1 MGLKKQIIQLKDDEQ
16 VAVYESA
23 TEAANA
29 IGSTKSNVS
38 KCCVGKLKQINGY
51 TFKYSGEFTNK
62 IEHSGEYKCPFC
74 NNRFETY
81 GGLCKHIFTH
91 KAHGD
96 VTTKEQ
102 LLADVKYNGVRPVC
116 KCGCG
121 EYTDISYVGGAHFNE
136 YVKGHSSRVYNN
148 WGHNE
153 EVKKH
158 SADTRRK
165 QYLNG
170 ERVQWN
176 KGKKWTE
183 TYTDEEIKELMK
195 QYLSEERNNKI
206 RAALKG
212 VPKSEEHAEK
222 CRENGRCERSI
233 LANRK
238 KMYDRLMSGEF
249 TISSEIEKKFIKEC
263 VEPLGIEYDI
273 QYYIKDIHHYCDV
286 YVPSKNIV
294 IEFQGDYWHGNPK
307 KYLKEELSSFQL
319 DKVKKDEIL
328 REYCKNNGMKLIEIW
343 ESDYNTNQDSVKNL
357 IKTELFDNQ

>member
-1 MGLKKQIIQLKDDEQ
+1 MGLKKQVIQLKDDEQ
-16 VAVYESA
+16 VAVYGSA

-38 KCCVGKLKQINGY
+38 KCCAGKLKQINGY

-62 IEHSGEYKCPFC
+62 VEHSGEYKCPFC
-74 NNRFETY
+74 DNRFETY

-91 KAHGD
+91 KTHGD

-153 EVKKH
+153 EAKKH

-176 KGKKWTE
+176 KGKKWAE
-183 TYTDEEIKELMK
+183 TYTDEEIKDLMK

-206 RAALKG
+206 RVALKG
-212 VPKSEEHAEK
+212 VPKSEEQVKKMKEAFNTE
-222 CRENGRCERSI
+222 EY
-233 LANRK
+233 RK
-238 KMYDRLMSGEF
+238 KKSEEMRARLMSGEF

-263 VEPLGIEYDI
+263 IEPLGIEYTT
-273 QYYIKDIHHYCDV
+273 QYYISDLHHYCDV
-286 YVPSKNIV
+286 YIPSKNTIV
-294 IEFQGDYWHGNPK
+294 EFQGDYWHGNPK
-307 KYLKEELSSFQL
+307 KYTREELSPYQL
-319 DKVKKDEIL
+319 DKVKKDEAL
-328 REYCKNNGMKLIEIW
+328 RVYCSEHNIGLIEVW
-343 ESDYNTNQDSVKNL
+343 ESDYNRDPGGTKKLLEES
-357 IKTELFDNQ
+357 I

>member
-1 MGLKKQIIQLKDDEQ
+1 MGLKKQVIQFKDGEQ
-16 VAVYESA
+16 IAVYNSA
-23 TEAANA
+23 TDAAEA

-38 KCCVGKLKQINGY
+38 KCCVGKLKQINGF
-51 TFKYSGEFTNK
+51 TFKYTGECTNQHKNNGEF
-62 IEHSGEYKCPFC
+62 KCPYC
-74 NNRFETY
+74 DDRFETY

-91 KAHGD
+91 KAHGEI
-96 VTTKEQ
+96 TTKEQ
-102 LLADVKYNGVRPVC
+102 LLADVRYNGVRPTC

-153 EVKKH
+153 AAKKH

-165 QYLNG
+165 QYASG

-206 RAALKG
+206 RVALKG

-263 VEPLGIEYDI
+263 IEPLGIEYTT
-273 QYYIKDIHHYCDV
+273 QYYISDLHHYCDV
-286 YVPSKNIV
+286 YIPSKNIV

-307 KYLKEELSSFQL
+307 KYTREELSPYQL
-319 DKVKKDEIL
+319 DKVKKDEAL
-328 REYCKNNGMKLIEIW
+328 RVYCSEHNIGLIEVW
-343 ESDYNTNQDSVKNL
+343 ESDYNRDPGGTKKLLEES
-357 IKTELFDNQ
+357 I